1 MKQEETQV
9 IQENINNNADIKIL
23 LEKNLEIAQKNLEVS
38 EGILICAKAVKSY
51 LFWKKVAGVV
61 IWTLIIFSTIAS
73 IFYIPTLI
81 DQVQNQ
87 VQSIGIGVTPGLL
100 GF

>member
-1 MKQEETQV
+1 M
-9 IQENINNNADIKIL
+9 

-38 EGILICAKAVKSY
+38 EGILICAKTVKRY
-51 LFWKKVAGVV
+51 LFWKKVTGIVV
-61 IWTLIIFSTIAS
+61 WTFIILSTVAS

-81 DQVQNQ
+81 GQVQNQ
-87 VQSIGIGVTPGLL
+87 VQSMSGGVTPGLL